1 MSRSGRDV
9 THGIV
14 LVSSQL
20 TEEFATDLAGAPRG
34 RVPEQLPDRTL
45 STEGRMIHAMLSASA
60 ATSKRDPPRSNRA
73 TAR

>member
-45 STEGRMIHAMLSASA
+45 STEGRMIHAMLLASA